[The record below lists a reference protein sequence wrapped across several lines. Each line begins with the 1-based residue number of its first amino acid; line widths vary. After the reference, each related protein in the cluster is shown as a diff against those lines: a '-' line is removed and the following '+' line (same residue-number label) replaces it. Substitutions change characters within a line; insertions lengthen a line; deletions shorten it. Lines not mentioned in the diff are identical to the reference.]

1 MNNDE
6 QTGEYENIFLNF
18 YFRRRR
24 QQRLGNKQLK
34 KKRQFRIRNI
44 FLWRDDFGIFNTLYQ
59 KLKFNREYYYCYL

>member
-6 QTGEYENIFLNF
+6 QTEEYENIFLNF
-18 YFRRRR
+18 SFRRRR

-34 KKRQFRIRNI
+34 NKRQFRIRNT

-59 KLKFNREYYYCYL
+59 ELKFNREYYYCYL